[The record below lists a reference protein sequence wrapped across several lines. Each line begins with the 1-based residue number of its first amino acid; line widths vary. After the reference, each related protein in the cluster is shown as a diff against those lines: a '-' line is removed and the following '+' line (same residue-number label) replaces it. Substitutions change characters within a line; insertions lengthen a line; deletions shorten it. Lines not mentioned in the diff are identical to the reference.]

1 MRDDFRKQLY
11 RNLNQKSDQELA
23 AIWRTNNRV
32 EWSELT
38 FDVIQEILQERLND
52 LPPQNEPI
60 TELTKEEEKKKK
72 KKNIESKFNWILPI
86 LGAIGFGVGFAIV
99 AGIMLNIRHNVSNSW
114 ARVFSEGLKKDEIVI
129 GALRGALAGG
139 IGGAGLGWALK
150 NKKRAQ
156 DLSFAGAIGFGFSFA
171 LVIFVDSSFLSDI
184 GWGIMRFMGA
194 PAGYSVFEAGLARGL
209 GMGTIIG
216 AVGGLALGL
225 TFPRRKALSSLLL
238 SFAGIFSFG
247 NVFAF
252 GCSIYDGNPFSS
264 WNALGGAIGGA
275 FLGIAFA
282 LYFIISDRLDE
293 GIIEKYLK
301 YFSSS

>member
-11 RNLNQKSDQELA
+11 RNLNQKSTEELT
-23 AIWRTNNRV
+23 AIWQTNNRA

-38 FDVIQEILQERLND
+38 FDVIQEILQVRLNE

-60 TELTKEEEKKKK
+60 TELTNDDDEKIK
-72 KKNIESKFNWILPI
+72 KKNVEMKFNWMLPI
-86 LGAIGFGVGFAIV
+86 LGAIGFGVGFALV
-99 AGIMLNIRHNVSNSW
+99 GGIMLTIYHNVTNSW
-114 ARVFSEGLKKDEIVI
+114 ARVFSEDLKKDAII
-129 GALRGALAGG
+129 LGALRGVLAGG

-156 DLSFAGAIGFGFSFA
+156 DLSLAGAIGFGISFA
-171 LVIFVDSSFLSDI
+171 LVIFVDSGFLSDI
-184 GWGIMRFMGA
+184 GWALMRLMGA
-194 PAGYSVFEAGLARGL
+194 PAGYSEVEASLARGL

-216 AVGGLALGL
+216 ALGGLALGL
-225 TFPRRKALSSLLL
+225 TFPRHRAISSLLL
-238 SFAGIFSFG
+238 CVAGIFSFG
-247 NVFAF
+247 NVFAVGSHSF
-252 GCSIYDGNPFSS
+252 DGRFFSS

-293 GIIEKYLK
+293 GIIEKYLNI
-301 YFSSS
+301 S